1 MVLFRCSSS
10 TSLSARVIVC
20 VCLGSI
26 FFYIYVLYYYV
37 RREDEGKFHKASPV
51 CLACLPWPLHLAS
64 LSRSTRSLIQFLS
77 AVLPKQLLS
86 RYIFVE
92 IQRLRI

>member
-20 VCLGSI
+20 VSGQY

-64 LSRSTRSLIQFLS
+64 LSLYPITHPISERSAT
-77 AVLPKQLLS
+77 K
-86 RYIFVE
+86 E